1 MEEIAEEI
9 EKMSKDPKFSRMDI
23 RLVGENKIS
32 KSPINVKALLYKN
45 KSTEEIFIIVEKY
58 HKSPYVNFNGAA
70 LKEGSHD
77 LEVANSWVLGGK
89 YYRILGNLHDLRS
102 SHNVYPTLTVE
113 KPVRRIGKYTFKSK
127 RCI

>member
-23 RLVGENKIS
+23 RLVGETKMSKI
-32 KSPINVKALLYKN
+32 PIDVKALLYKD

-58 HKSPYVNFNGAA
+58 HKSPYVNFNGAT
-70 LKEGSHD
+70 LKERGHD
-77 LEVANSWVLGGK
+77 LKVANSWVLGEE
-89 YYRILGNLHDLRS
+89 YLRILGNLHDLRS
-102 SHNVYPTLTVE
+102 SHSVYPALTVK

-127 RCI
+127 KII